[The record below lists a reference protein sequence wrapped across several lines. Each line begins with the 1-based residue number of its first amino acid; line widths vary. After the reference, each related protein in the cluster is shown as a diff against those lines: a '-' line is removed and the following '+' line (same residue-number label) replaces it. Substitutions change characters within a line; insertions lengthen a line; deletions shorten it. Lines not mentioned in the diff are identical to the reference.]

1 MVKEKKWSKNLKR
14 YFSQENVQIR
24 YNYVFEKVLSIT
36 NHQGMQIKPIMRY
49 LETFGMVIIK
59 KLKK

>member
-36 NHQGMQIKPIMRY
+36 NHQGKH
-49 LETFGMVIIK
+49 K
-59 KLKK
+59 SKLQ